1 WLMRNMTV
9 IRAHTFPMFNR
20 TTVALKKQRALR
32 ICNDDEKTQQL
43 YLPKGIGRLR
53 FFDSPALPHSSPN

>member
-1 WLMRNMTV
+1 
-9 IRAHTFPMFNR
+9 MFTR

-53 FFDSPALPHSSPN
+53 FFDSLALPHSSPN